1 MTLYEII
8 GIFKRIALTQPNI
21 RTATDGSIYDVL
33 NNNPSIQYDVF
44 HIQQTTHQE
53 DFETDYYG
61 LTLFYDTRLDDDLE
75 SNRLLY
81 QSTGKELLGNIIR
94 TFCENWGIDFPTIT
108 YTPYTQRFVNL
119 DCGVYCNIRLE
130 VPKDIIC
137 ADDYLAEVVPG
148 SGIKLQDMGIT
159 ITQNGLIVVTP
170 DAEYDGIGEIRIETN
185 VPQSAAVLQDKEV
198 EYTENGS
205 YTIHPDPTYD
215 GLSSV
220 SVDVL
225 VPDNYEKGYDDGKE
239 DGAAEQKAK
248 LTVTSFTENNTYT
261 RADGWSAVTVDVPD
275 RYDEGYADG
284 EGDQKAKLTATSFT
298 ENNTYT
304 IENGWSAV
312 TVNVPQGQ
320 GYEEGYEDGEAAQ
333 KAKLIPTAVT
343 ENGTYSREDGFSQ
356 IVVNVPDR
364 YDEGYNDGETAQ
376 KTKLVPTAVTENG
389 TYSRPDG
396 FSEIVVAVPDLYDE
410 GYDDGYDAG
419 FAAGAAACS
428 GIQASS
434 ITLNVASAITGSG
447 VATASYSPS
456 TAFTDIYF
464 TCSDS
469 SKAVINENTGAITV
483 KANGTVTIC
492 AKDRM
497 SGLQDCKSVAV
508 WLTAPNYLIIT
519 YNVTATTKATKIID
533 ESGLSYFSTAE
544 YEVSSGNWQR
554 ITLGTGY
561 TFPTTGLRRIRY
573 ALTGSTIGSFA
584 FKTCWQL
591 YSVEVPSNVR
601 SFGSEGC
608 FYTCTAL
615 TSINIPN
622 GVTSIPA
629 RTFTNCVR
637 LTGITLPNSVKSLGE
652 AAFSECKSMKSFTIP
667 SGVTSIDIHCFGA
680 ESANGGGTAM
690 LLSRFVNNSSLVPS
704 QSTNG
709 RWGMTIIKTEQS
721 DGLLLRDIDA
731 STPAV
736 CSCRPSAT
744 TVTIPS
750 DIVTIEERC
759 FQYCS
764 LNSVSLPSKVYIIE
778 SNAFNAPLG
787 SVTINRTDPPVL
799 RGQNVFGPSNLYNYP
814 IYVPAGAVNDYKN
827 NSYFSQYASRIKP
840 IS

>member
-159 ITQNGLIVVTP
+159 ITQNGLIVITP

-185 VPQSAAVLQDKEV
+185 VPQTTAELQYKEV
-198 EYTENGS
+198 EYTENGEYS
-205 YTIHPDPTYD
+205 VRPDPAYD
-215 GLSSV
+215 GLTEV
-220 SVDVL
+220 AVTVDV
-225 VPDNYEKGYDDGKE
+225 PDRYDEGYDDGKK

-248 LTVTSFTENNTYT
+248 LVPTAVTENGTYSRPDGFSKIVVSVPQGQGYDEGYADGEAAQKAKLVATSLTENNTYT
-261 RADGWSAVTVDVPD
+261 RTDGWSAVTVDVPD

-284 EGDQKAKLTATSFT
+284 EGDQKAKLTVTSFT

-333 KAKLIPTAVT
+333 KAKLVPTAVT

-356 IVVNVPDR
+356 IVVTVPDR
-364 YDEGYNDGETAQ
+364 
-376 KTKLVPTAVTENG
+376 
-389 TYSRPDG
+389 
-396 FSEIVVAVPDLYDE
+396 YDE

-428 GIQASS
+428 GLQISS
-434 ITLNVASAITGSG
+434 ITLNVASAITDNG
-447 VATASYSPS
+447 TASTTYSPS
-456 TAFTDIYF
+456 TAYTDIYY
-464 TCSDS
+464 TSSDP
-469 SKAVINENTGAITV
+469 SKATINENTGAITV

-492 AKDRM
+492 ARDRM
-497 SGLQDCKSVAV
+497 SGLRDCKQVAV
-508 WLTAPNYLIIT
+508 ARSTPSNANVLDFIYVTTGANQTNVLFNGTAQGDNAFFDKFYNAIIRMDIDGIPVQKSASNINTLKPYKRYLH
-519 YNVTATTKATKIID
+519 
-533 ESGLSYFSTAE
+533 
-544 YEVSSGNWQR
+544 
-554 ITLGTGY
+554 
-561 TFPTTGLRRIRY
+561 TFPTAGRHNVKYYMSRQIIDATSPGLVLTDLIFGDNLGEKHLVEANVGSGYEKLGDGVFQGGSELTAVTLPNTVTDLGPYTFEYTAIRRLTIPDSVTGITVISPGTEIETEGLFNHCEQM
-573 ALTGSTIGSFA
+573 TGVTIGKGLTSIH
-584 FKTCWQL
+584 
-591 YSVEVPSNVR
+591 R
-601 SFGSEGC
+601 
-608 FYTCTAL
+608 YTFRGCTAL
-615 TSINIPN
+615 RN
-622 GVTSIPA
+622 VE
-629 RTFTNCVR
+629 VR
-637 LTGITLPNSVKSLGE
+637 
-652 AAFSECKSMKSFTIP
+652 
-667 SGVTSIDIHCFGA
+667 
-680 ESANGGGTAM
+680 
-690 LLSRFVNNSSLVPS
+690 R
-704 QSTNG
+704 
-709 RWGMTIIKTEQS
+709 
-721 DGLLLRDIDA
+721 
-731 STPAV
+731 STPPAISEHLFDD
-736 CSCRPSAT
+736 CP
-744 TVTIPS
+744 
-750 DIVTIEERC
+750 
-759 FQYCS
+759 
-764 LNSVSLPSKVYIIE
+764 
-778 SNAFNAPLG
+778 
-787 SVTINRTDPPVL
+787 
-799 RGQNVFGPSNLYNYP
+799 NLAH
-814 IYVPAGAVNDYKN
+814 IYVPASAVNAYKTA
-827 NSYFSQYASRIKP
+827 SGWSAYANK
-840 IS
+840 ISASS